1 MQLLSPVEIIVQGV
15 LRVAPAPH
23 NFKPQNLRIE
33 FHDLL
38 KLLLLRLQRN
48 VVDTLNQMHKN
59 HHSLF
64 SVPAG
69 GADCRFARRGKGTN
83 RV

>member
-48 VVDTLNQMHKN
+48 VVDT
-59 HHSLF
+59 
-64 SVPAG
+64 
-69 GADCRFARRGKGTN
+69 
-83 RV
+83 